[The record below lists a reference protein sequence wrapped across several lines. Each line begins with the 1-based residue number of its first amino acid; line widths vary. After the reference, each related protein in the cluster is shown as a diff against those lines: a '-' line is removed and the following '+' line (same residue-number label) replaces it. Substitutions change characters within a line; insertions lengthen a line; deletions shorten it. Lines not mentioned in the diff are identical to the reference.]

1 MDMKMTYKPK
11 KSEEQKEAF
20 QYDSLKLYYLKKLA
34 MDCKTKGT
42 RLVFAISSQYDTHND
57 DVYNPLK
64 EICKEYQIP
73 LINYYCDDEFVNNM
87 DYFYDSVHMN
97 RTGATKY
104 TQKFV
109 GELEK
114 II

>member
-1 MDMKMTYKPK
+1 M
-11 KSEEQKEAF
+11 
-20 QYDSLKLYYLKKLA
+20 LA
-34 MDCKTKGT
+34 KDCKAKGT
-42 RLVFAISSQYDTHND
+42 KLIFAISPQYNTHKD

-73 LINYYCDDEFVNNM
+73 LINHYCDDEFVNNM

>member
-1 MDMKMTYKPK
+1 MDLKMTYKLK

-20 QYDSLKLYYLKKLA
+20 QYDSLKLYYLKMLA
-34 MDCKTKGT
+34 KDCKAKGT
-42 RLVFAISSQYDTHND
+42 KLIFAIHND

-64 EICKEYQIP
+64 KICEEYQIP
-73 LINYYCDDEFVNNM
+73 LINHYCDDEFVNNM
-87 DYFYDSVHMN
+87 DYFYDSVHLN

-114 II
+114 VI